1 MEKEIKNNN
10 NLQSLTLF
18 DKYEGMTWRAIKERQ
33 GIEGIIKLAEYNWEY
48 IELLI
53 RKYNGDNYRR
63 ERIKFKKVFNELI
76 TENGL

>member
-18 DKYEGMTWRAIKERQ
+18 DKYEGMTWRAIIQRQ

-53 RKYNGDNYRR
+53 KKYNEHNYRR

>member
-18 DKYEGMTWRAIKERQ
+18 DKYEGMTWRSIKERQ